1 MFIKN
6 IIKLF
11 ICVAFFNSSLVY
23 CCDFENLERAATLFF
38 VRIGASVDSD
48 VSLIENRLD
57 FLRGV
62 DSGDIAQYRPELFQ
76 QLCEDSKHLAASD
89 AFLHNFVESDVVF
102 QYFIKNC
109 YTIYNDNRGDHVK
122 EIAVHLLLQRVL
134 EKTKVNIDE
143 TIRVKAQSEQRER
156 ALETKRREKISKVAA
171 GLYEDE
177 NSNGASH
184 GVTESKNVS
193 VLMKTPSRRGSSAE
207 IKFDTPYILY
217 VDNYSL
223 NAESYRYYQIVL
235 QSPSCNRVKITAN
248 LRRIGRDSYDA
259 FGDMLVDIDRRKELV
274 EIVLTCGS
282 SMQFNKFLPYLER
295 IYRAHCDSGKQI
307 MIVYSAT
314 SASQKAY
321 QKLREL
327 GGGDVS
333 PHLDIREIEGTNPVG
348 IISPS
353 KALKDEPL
361 EGVAFERCSET
372 ELENSVQVDSIISH
386 LKDVRLPVVVQY
398 SPDIDIKGEPIQNKI
413 HDSGIYKVFAEVV
426 AN

>member
-102 QYFIKNC
+102 QDFIKNC

-184 GVTESKNVS
+184 GVTESKDVS
-193 VLMKTPSRRGSSAE
+193 VLMKAPSRRGSFVDSR
-207 IKFDTPYILY
+207 FSPYILY
-217 VDNYSL
+217 VDNSSL
-223 NAESYRYYQIVL
+223 NAENYRYYQTVL

-248 LRRIGRDSYDA
+248 LRKIGRDSYDA

-282 SMQFNKFLPYLER
+282 SMQFNKLLPYLER

-327 GGGDVS
+327 GGGDVN

-361 EGVAFERCSET
+361 EGVAFERCSEAA
-372 ELENSVQVDSIISH
+372 LENSLQVDTIISH
-386 LKDVRLPVVVQY
+386 LKDVQLPVVVQY
-398 SPDIDIKGEPIQNKI
+398 SPNIGGDQVQNKI
-413 HDSGIYKVFAEVV
+413 HDSGIYKVFAEIAV
-426 AN
+426 N